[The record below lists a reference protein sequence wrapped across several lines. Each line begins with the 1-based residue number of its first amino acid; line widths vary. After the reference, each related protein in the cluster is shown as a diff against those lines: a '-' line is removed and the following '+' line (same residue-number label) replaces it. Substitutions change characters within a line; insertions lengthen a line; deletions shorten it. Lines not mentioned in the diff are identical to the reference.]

1 MKRKGLW
8 ILLVVFSITIGLYPS
23 IYFFI
28 DRKFGLLGFKSEEL
42 LASTFW
48 NIGFYTHIIL
58 GGPALLIGWTQF
70 GAKFRNRKLLLH
82 RQLGK
87 AYVLAVL
94 FSSIAGI
101 LIAFFATGGFVSSLG
116 FFCLGMIWLYTTIM
130 AYLSIKKGQVE
141 SHQKMMIY
149 SYAVCF
155 SAVTLRIWLPLL
167 IITFGDFITAYMIVA
182 WLCWVPN
189 LLVAYLITR
198 RLETQ
203 AIQIGNMIKTS

>member
-1 MKRKGLW
+1 
-8 ILLVVFSITIGLYPS
+8 
-23 IYFFI
+23 
-28 DRKFGLLGFKSEEL
+28 
-42 LASTFW
+42 
-48 NIGFYTHIIL
+48 
-58 GGPALLIGWTQF
+58 
-70 GAKFRNRKLLLH
+70 
-82 RQLGK
+82 
-87 AYVLAVL
+87 VL